1 MLNEGQSVKPNGGVA
16 DSKDAASDEFDLMTE
31 KIRSGEA
38 LLRVVEYPWGVEFGV
53 CESSV
58 TSRHVD

>member
-1 MLNEGQSVKPNGGVA
+1 MLNQGQSVKPNSA
-16 DSKDAASDEFDLMTE
+16 SEDAADNGIDLIAE

-38 LLRVVEYPWGVEFGV
+38 LLRVVAYPWGVEFDV

-58 TSRHVD
+58 SP